1 MSHTATRF
9 GAMAVALLT
18 GLALAACSGQTAPS
32 PGTSPG
38 GSPGEAPAPQE
49 KVELTFQQFDPAAQ
63 VEGLQAAI
71 DEFNSSQ
78 DRIHVTMQIV
88 AFADALNTFVREAG
102 AGGGADVLH
111 TAFTWTGDLAKNGMI
126 INLSDLIA
134 QSPPESPVDSFVGKE
149 INTYEGSLY
158 ALPFTAD
165 SFALTYNPAR
175 LTAAGVT
182 APPSTWEEL
191 SDAAAKA
198 TSGGQYGLCIPMS
211 GAPGSEIW
219 HAANVYLWS
228 HGSNVAANNGGSW
241 APGSTDAQLTD
252 AIGYYKSFL
261 DNGSAPQ
268 NVLSIPL
275 AGDPVIAGGLANGD
289 CAMSFQVP
297 QQFTISLGSNKDL
310 LSAPLPAGPEGRQLQ
325 MGGRSLS
332 INKNSKHPAEA
343 WEFIRYI
350 TSKSVF
356 QNHYTNQFPAQST
369 LLESRSFGPSLA
381 SETYAGYTESLLVAR
396 TYVEYLG
403 APSPIPAMWNALAE
417 KFNAAYAGQL
427 SPADAATQ
435 LNAELT
441 RQLKG

>member
-9 GAMAVALLT
+9 GAMAVALT
-18 GLALAACSGQTAPS
+18 AGFALAACSG
-32 PGTSPG
+32 GTTPPTSG
-38 GSPGEAPAPQE
+38 GEASPPQE

-63 VEGLQAAI
+63 VVGLQAAI
-71 DEFNSSQ
+71 DEFNASQ

-111 TAFTWTGDLAKNGMI
+111 TAFTWTGDLASNGMI
-126 INLSDLIA
+126 VNLEEYIA
-134 QSPPESPVDSFVGKE
+134 QNPPESPVDSFVGKE

-165 SFALTYNPAR
+165 SFALTYNPDR
-175 LTAAGVT
+175 LAAAGVT
-182 APPSTWEEL
+182 APPATWEEL
-191 SDAAAKA
+191 SDVAAKA
-198 TSGGQYGLCIPMS
+198 TSGNQYGLCIPMA

-219 HAANVYLWS
+219 HATNVYLWS
-228 HGSNVAANNGGSW
+228 HGSTVAANNGGTW
-241 APGSTDAQLTD
+241 APGSTDAQLAD
-252 AIGYYKSFL
+252 AITYYKSFL
-261 DNGSAPQ
+261 ENGSTPQ

-275 AGDPVIAGGLANGD
+275 AGDPVIAEGLANGD

-297 QQFTISLGSNKDL
+297 QQFTISLGSNDKL

-350 TSKSVF
+350 TTKSVF
-356 QNHYTNQFPAQST
+356 QEHYTNQFPAQST

-381 SETYAGYTESLLVAR
+381 SETFAGYTESLLVAR

-403 APSPIPAMWNALAE
+403 APSPIPAMWNALVE

-427 SPADAATQ
+427 TPADAAAQ
-435 LNAELT
+435 LNAELA
-441 RQLKG
+441 RQLEG